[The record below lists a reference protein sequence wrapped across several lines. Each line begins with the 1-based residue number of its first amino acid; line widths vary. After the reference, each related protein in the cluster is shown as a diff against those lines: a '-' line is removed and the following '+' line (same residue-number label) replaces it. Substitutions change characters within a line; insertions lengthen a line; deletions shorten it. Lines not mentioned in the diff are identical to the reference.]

1 MALPLSVSPIFSMTI
16 PSTDKVVKYRPFVI
30 RDEKA
35 LLIAQQSEDPN
46 VMIDTLKDVI
56 KSCLKDNVDIDT
68 LATFDLEYMFT
79 QIRAKS
85 VGETI
90 DLIFPCDTD
99 HGENNEKAKTKIT
112 FDLTEIKVDKPAGHN
127 KKVELFGDVGV
138 VMKYPTIDVIRRIQE
153 SQGTNLNEIFGVV
166 VDCVDYIY
174 EGDELYYG
182 KEQKREELLQFL
194 ENLTSDQF
202 SKIQQFFDTMPRIKQ
217 EVNYTCPICQKQH
230 HKVLEGLASFF

>member
-1 MALPLSVSPIFSMTI
+1 
-16 PSTDKVVKYRPFVI
+16 
-30 RDEKA
+30 
-35 LLIAQQSEDPN
+35 
-46 VMIDTLKDVI
+46 
-56 KSCLKDNVDIDT
+56 
-68 LATFDLEYMFT
+68 MFT

-90 DLIFPCDTD
+90 DLIFPCDND
-99 HGENNEKAKTKIT
+99 HGDDNEKAKTKIT
-112 FDLTEIKVDKPAGHN
+112 FDLTEIKVHKPSGHN
-127 KKVELFGDVGV
+127 KKIELFGDVGV
-138 VMKYPTIDVIRRIQE
+138 VMKYPTIDVIRRIQDT
-153 SQGTNLNEIFGVV
+153 QGNNLSEIFGVV

-174 EGDELYYG
+174 EGDEIFYS